1 MAKPFNGRLLTLARQ
16 MRRMSQTEL
25 VNLLGGRVSQGTLS
39 KVEHGRIQ
47 PAEELVEILAGA
59 LKVRPSFFYDS
70 GLVRDPVVSY
80 HRKRSKLGV
89 RHLDSVHA
97 QAEVIRLNLR
107 KCLEA
112 LDLEARLPLPSIDPD
127 EFGRDPDEI
136 ARAVRQRWGV
146 PRGPVEDVTKL
157 AEDAGVIVIT
167 LDFGS
172 ELIDGFCQYA
182 TDGVPPL
189 VFLNAAQPKDRLR
202 FSLAHELG
210 HLVMHHTPHPQQ
222 EVEAN
227 RFASEFLMPSRE
239 IKPDFDGHSLT
250 RFMDLKVYWG
260 VSMQALM
267 YKAWQTGKLTDR
279 MYKYYAIEMS
289 KRGFR
294 KREPVDV
301 PHLKE
306 TPSTLKQI
314 IGAHIEDLDYSID
327 DLGEMFGLLDDD
339 VKEIYPVPSTRPKL
353 RLVRSA

>member
-25 VNLLGGRVSQGTLS
+25 VNVIGASLSQGTLS

-47 PAEELVEILAGA
+47 PTEDLVELLAVA
-59 LKVRPSFFYDS
+59 LKVRSSFFYDS
-70 GLVRDPVVSY
+70 SFVRDPVVSY
-80 HRKRSKLGV
+80 HRKRSKLSA

-112 LDLEARLPLPSIDPD
+112 LDLETRLPLPAIDPD
-127 EFGRDPDEI
+127 EFGRDADEI
-136 ARAVRQRWGV
+136 ARAVRQRWSV
-146 PRGPVEDVTKL
+146 PRGPVEDMTKL
-157 AEDAGVIVIT
+157 AEDAGIIVIT

-182 TDGVPPL
+182 ADGVPPL

-202 FSLAHELG
+202 FSLAHEVG
-210 HLVMHHTPHPQQ
+210 HLIMHHTPHPQQ

-239 IKPDFDGHSLT
+239 IRSDFDGHSLVK
-250 RFMDLKVYWG
+250 FMDLKVYWG

-301 PHLKE
+301 SHLKE
-306 TPSTLKQI
+306 TPATLRQI
-314 IGAHIEDLDYSID
+314 IRAHVDDLGYSIEDLGD
-327 DLGEMFGLLDDD
+327 MFGLLDDD
-339 VKEIYPVPSTRPKL
+339 IREIYPVPSSKPKL
-353 RLVRSA
+353 RIVRSA

>member
-25 VNLLGGRVSQGTLS
+25 VNLLGGTVSQGTLS

-47 PAEELVEILAGA
+47 PGEELVELLAGA
-59 LKVRPSFFYDS
+59 LKVRSSFFYDS
-70 GLVRDPVVSY
+70 GFIRDPVVSY

-112 LDLEARLPLPSIDPD
+112 LDLEARLPLPAIDPD

-146 PRGPVEDVTKL
+146 PRGPIDDVTKL
-157 AEDAGVIVIT
+157 AEDAGIIVIT

-182 TDGVPPL
+182 ADGVPPL

-202 FSLAHELG
+202 FSLAHEVG

-279 MYKYYAIEMS
+279 MYKYYVIEMS

-314 IGAHIEDLDYSID
+314 IRAHIEDLDYSID

-339 VKEIYPVPSTRPKL
+339 VTGIYPVPAARPKL
-353 RLVRSA
+353 RLVRNA